1 MTASHWQ
8 RSDDWRPAASVA
20 ALQQRAQLYRTIREF
35 FYQRQVCEVEV
46 PSLARAAVS
55 DPQIDS
61 ISAQVCGATLYL
73 QSSPEFFMKRMLAAG
88 SGDIYSLDK
97 AFRNGEAGR
106 RHNPE
111 FTMLEWYRLGWDEQR
126 LMDEVA
132 ELIGTCVSLPSVAR
146 WSYRDI
152 FQRELGLDPH
162 TATIE
167 QLKQAAQRCSEIR
180 WDDDDRD
187 VWLDVLMTHAIEPR
201 MGPGLVLVYDFPVTQ
216 AALARTTLDAQGQ
229 QVARRFEAFVDGV
242 ELANGYWELC
252 DGVEQARRLQQ
263 DLARR
268 QALGLPQYPVAQQ
281 LVDALHGGLPDC
293 AGVAL
298 GVDRLLM
305 LMTDCNDIRQLL
317 AFPFERA

>member
-1 MTASHWQ
+1 MIS
-8 RSDDWRPAASVA
+8 SDWRPAASVEA
-20 ALQQRAQLYRTIREF
+20 QQQRAALYRAIREY
-35 FYQRQVCEVEV
+35 FYRRQVCEVDV
-46 PSLARAAVS
+46 PSLSRAAAV

-61 ISAQVCGATLYL
+61 IPAQVCGETLYL

-88 SGDIYSLDK
+88 CGDIYSLNK

-111 FTMLEWYRLGWDEQR
+111 FTMLEWYRLGWDDQR

-132 ELIGTCVSLPSVAR
+132 ELIGDCVSLPSVER
-146 WSYRDI
+146 LSYRQI
-152 FQRELGLDPH
+152 FERELGLDPH
-162 TATIE
+162 TASLA
-167 QLKQAAQRCSEIR
+167 QLKHAAQQCSEIR

-201 MGPGLVLVYDFPVTQ
+201 MGAGLVMVYDFPQ
-216 AALARTTLDAQGQ
+216 SQSALARTGLDEHGQ
-229 QVARRFEAFVDGV
+229 IVAKRFEAFVGGV

-252 DGVEQARRLQQ
+252 DGVEQAQRLQQ
-263 DLARR
+263 DLNKRK
-268 QALGLPQYPVAQQ
+268 ALGLPQYPSAQK
-281 LVDALHGGLPDC
+281 LVEALNVGLPDC

-305 LMTDCNDIRQLL
+305 LITGSSDIRTLL

>member
-1 MTASHWQ
+1 MNSSA
-8 RSDDWRPAASVA
+8 WRPSASVA
-20 ALQQRAQLYRTIREF
+20 ALQQRAQLYRAIRDF
-35 FYQRQVCEVEV
+35 FHQRQVCEVDV
-46 PSLARAAVS
+46 PSLSRAAAA

-61 ISAQVCGATLYL
+61 IAAQVCGETLYL

-88 SGDIYSLDK
+88 SGDIYSLNK

-111 FTMLEWYRLGWDEQR
+111 FTMLEWYRLGWDDQQ

-132 ELIGTCVSLPSVAR
+132 ELISGCVSLPSVER
-146 WSYRDI
+146 LSYRAI

-162 TATIE
+162 TASVA
-167 QLKQAAQRCSEIR
+167 QLKQAAQQCSEIR
-180 WDDDDRD
+180 WDDEDRD

-201 MGPGLVLVYDFPVTQ
+201 MGPGLVLVYDFPETQ
-216 AALARTTLDAQGQ
+216 SALARLARDEQGQ
-229 QVARRFEAFVDGV
+229 LVAKRFEAFVGGV

-252 DGVEQARRLQQ
+252 EAKEQARRLQQ
-263 DLARR
+263 DLAKR
-268 QALGLPQYPVAQQ
+268 QALSLPQYPVAQR
-281 LVDALHGGLPDC
+281 LVEALEAGLPEC

-305 LMTDCNDIRQLL
+305 LITGCNDIRQLL